1 MNFPDVKEKKKYFVS
16 TYVEKTLAEAIPY
29 NTCVTWF
36 LARQYF
42 FLATN
47 HVRREIAV
55 CISQDKSAFLVI
67 ISVKKITNC

>member
-1 MNFPDVKEKKKYFVS
+1 MIMVGEFSRCKGEKKIHFVF
-16 TYVEKTLAEAIPY
+16 TYLGKTLAAAIPY

-55 CISQDKSAFLVI
+55 YL
-67 ISVKKITNC
+67 KINQLF